1 MGTATMVL
9 VSFEKQFIYTKT
21 VKTAGTSVEIFL
33 EPYCLAAD
41 SYVQI
46 GPRDESITGY
56 GVVGF
61 RGANRP
67 ADVRWYNHMP
77 AAQIREYL
85 GEEVWN
91 EFFKF
96 CVIRNP
102 YDKLRS
108 MYLFELDRAN
118 SGYGG
123 SQDFSELRRNF
134 IDWIRRRRFLV
145 DRNKYVIDGSVC
157 LDYYIRFESLTEGL
171 KEVCQKLAIDRDVAE
186 LGRFKSGDR
195 RTDRH
200 FSEFYDEETRKIV
213 AEAFALELDHFGY
226 RFEE

>member
-85 GEEVWN
+85 G
-91 EFFKF
+91 
-96 CVIRNP
+96 
-102 YDKLRS
+102 
-108 MYLFELDRAN
+108 N

-195 RTDRH
+195 RADRH